1 MWLKRDINLFEKI
14 LILAG
19 FAVILFGYLLIQ
31 GPVVAEGITLNSLAV
46 IFLWL
51 ILIVLIVTAAINE
64 NMKEELKIVAV
75 NQSKEMRML
84 REDLKRRR

>member
-19 FAVILFGYLLIQ
+19 FVIILFGYMLIN
-31 GPVVAEGITLNSLAV
+31 GPVLAEGINLNSLQV

-51 ILIVLIVTAAINE
+51 IPIVLIVIAAINE
-64 NMKEELKIVAV
+64 NMKEELKMVVA

-84 REDLKRRR
+84 REDLRRK